1 MDFTGKV
8 KENTMSISNAER
20 WLELC
25 ERQAQLVEGLSKAF
39 PERCKQHHLLSES
52 WRELADKIAS
62 DNKGFCD

>member
-1 MDFTGKV
+1 
-8 KENTMSISNAER
+8 MSISNAER

-52 WRELADKIAS
+52 WRELAEKIAS
-62 DNKGFCD
+62 ENKGFCD